1 MMISHPARD
10 ADFSCLLG
18 LISSK
23 EIFLMPT
30 IVRKSVSAMT
40 ETRREILHTVSWHVR
55 SSIWSPPTDVY
66 ETEENYVI
74 KVEIAG
80 MRDEDFDVAFENN
93 ILMISGYRSDLNERR
108 AYHQMEIRFGRFE
121 LAVEVSVTLDIDKAT
136 AEYKDGFLT
145 VVLPKADVKQKEDG

>member
-1 MMISHPARD
+1 
-10 ADFSCLLG
+10 
-18 LISSK
+18 
-23 EIFLMPT
+23 MPT
-30 IVRKSVSAMT
+30 IVRKSFPAMT
-40 ETRREILHTVSWHVR
+40 ATRREALHTMSWHVR

-80 MRDEDFDVAFENN
+80 MRDEDFDVAFEDN
-93 ILMISGYRSDLNERR
+93 ILMISGHRSDFNERR

-121 LAVEVSVTLDIDKAT
+121 IAVAIPVMVNMDKAT

-145 VVLPKADVKQKEDG
+145 IVLPKPDAKQEEVG

>member
-1 MMISHPARD
+1 
-10 ADFSCLLG
+10 
-18 LISSK
+18 
-23 EIFLMPT
+23 MPT
-30 IVRKSVSAMT
+30 IVRKTVSAIG
-40 ETRREILHTVSWHVR
+40 ETRREVLHTISWHVR

-80 MRDEDFDVAFENN
+80 MRDEDFEVAFENN
-93 ILMISGYRSDLNERR
+93 ILMIGGQRSDFNERR

-121 LAVEVSVTLDIDKAT
+121 IAVEIPVTVNMEKAA

-145 VVLPKADVKQKEDG
+145 IVLPKSNTKRDEVGN